1 MGGQTPTFCV
11 FLKMKT
17 PPSRTPQAANGVV
30 GDGQRKIEWE
40 FRTVAQEIGWSR
52 KVEDTRAEELDMV
65 EFRHSVVGGRWGGGG
80 CVGE

>member
-1 MGGQTPTFCV
+1 MTAKGR
-11 FLKMKT
+11 LKSK
-17 PPSRTPQAANGVV
+17 
-30 GDGQRKIEWE
+30 
-40 FRTVAQEIGWSR
+40 FRTISQEIGWSR